1 MSHFEIPSS
10 SYHHVQGQENKKCAG
25 YNDRAAGSWPGSYDQ
40 LPVLTLVV
48 TCNTDNRQSAECLD
62 NVILRAG
69 PRGQEDGGQMRDGE
83 DSRAPVTVNI
93 THILHHTLHLQI
105 DIKTF

>member
-1 MSHFEIPSS
+1 MIKVSHFEIPSS

-25 YNDRAAGSWPGSYDQ
+25 YNDTAAGSWPGSYEQ

-48 TCNTDNRQSAECLD
+48 TCNTDNRQSAECPD

-69 PRGQEDGGQMRDGE
+69 PRGQ
-83 DSRAPVTVNI
+83 
-93 THILHHTLHLQI
+93 
-105 DIKTF
+105 

>member
-1 MSHFEIPSS
+1 MLDT
-10 SYHHVQGQENKKCAG
+10 G
-25 YNDRAAGSWPGSYDQ
+25 YNDTAAGSRPGSYEQ

-48 TCNTDNRQSAECLD
+48 TCNTDNRQSAECLH

-93 THILHHTLHLQI
+93 THISHITSHYTVHLQE
-105 DIKTF
+105 DDRY